1 MSKVKEY
8 TDALNNYYTLKKKY
22 ENKYNIYQGCN
33 KMATKDNN
41 SKKNTVEDK
50 DKKCIK
56 CNKKGGTE
64 FSRQVEKSSNGYTEV
79 SLIAKCNSSTP
90 CDLNINIKLA
100 NYKLYGDLVKSIRSQ
115 VETIKTDIIKLKLDL
130 LFQLKDEDY
139 VVTRFQKLKTKLQ
152 NLNKKL
158 DKLKST
164 YKEKNDTFI
173 IKKQNEDTKEEY
185 DEKIS
190 RKQSIDITSKEIENT
205 LSQYAKIVKEY
216 TTTKNK
222 AFLIDAYE
230 KYHKK
235 VVDLFKKKR
244 SIQYQE
250 GNIEIIKP
258 IRKEDD
264 EEVYIT
270 FNNVTTEN
278 KQVSLNAFQIVKNIY

>member
-1 MSKVKEY
+1 M
-8 TDALNNYYTLKKKY
+8 
-22 ENKYNIYQGCN
+22 
-33 KMATKDNN
+33 
-41 SKKNTVEDK
+41 
-50 DKKCIK
+50 
-56 CNKKGGTE
+56 
-64 FSRQVEKSSNGYTEV
+64 
-79 SLIAKCNSSTP
+79 
-90 CDLNINIKLA
+90 
-100 NYKLYGDLVKSIRSQ
+100 
-115 VETIKTDIIKLKLDL
+115 
-130 LFQLKDEDY
+130 
-139 VVTRFQKLKTKLQ
+139 
-152 NLNKKL
+152 
-158 DKLKST
+158 
-164 YKEKNDTFI
+164 
-173 IKKQNEDTKEEY
+173 
-185 DEKIS
+185 
-190 RKQSIDITSKEIENT
+190 KEIENT